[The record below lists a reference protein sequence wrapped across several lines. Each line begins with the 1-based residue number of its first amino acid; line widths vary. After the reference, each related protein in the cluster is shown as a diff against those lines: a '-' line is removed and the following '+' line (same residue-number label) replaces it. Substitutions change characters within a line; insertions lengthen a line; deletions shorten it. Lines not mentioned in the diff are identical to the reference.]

1 MKHTHRAALFWALA
15 ITDATLLKF
24 WDVPTFG
31 KLTLA
36 ALAVTAGLL
45 FIRDAVKI

>member
-15 ITDATLLKF
+15 ITDAALLKF
-24 WDVPTFG
+24 WDVPTG
-31 KLTLA
+31 SKLILA